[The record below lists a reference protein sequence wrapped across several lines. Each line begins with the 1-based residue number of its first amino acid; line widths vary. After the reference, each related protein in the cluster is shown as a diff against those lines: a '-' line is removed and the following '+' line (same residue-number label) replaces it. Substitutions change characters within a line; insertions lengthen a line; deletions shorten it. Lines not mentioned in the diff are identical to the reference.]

1 MQTIKIKD
9 LGEII
14 TGKTPSTKKPELF
27 GNDYPFITP
36 TDILSYDFYFI
47 QNTERGLSKLG
58 YLSQKNK
65 ILPPKTVCYV
75 CIGSTIGKICM
86 TKTYSF
92 TNQQIN
98 AIIVNQ
104 KKYVPEYV
112 YYRLIYETPKIK
124 SIAMGTGSG
133 KAIYNK
139 KFFEEYELQIHKYP
153 IQQKIA
159 SILSAYDDLIENNTK
174 RIKILE
180 QMADAIYKE
189 WFVKFRFPGYEKV
202 KFVDSELG
210 KIPEGWEVKTF
221 LEIPY
226 LRLVNE
232 NILPYQGT
240 KKYFA
245 TADVEG
251 IDFVKDGIEYS
262 YHNKPSRAQ
271 KQPVLNSVWF
281 ARMKDTYKVLLFSTP
296 NLDLVDSIILSS
308 GFVGFEAISEK
319 WLSFLFISI
328 KSQEFHK
335 QKDIFCTGATQ
346 MSLTNEGLARIKWL
360 FPKENIIEE
369 YDKLARPII
378 NSILV
383 YQKQNKILRQ
393 IRDILLP
400 KLISGEL
407 DVSDLEIKVRE
418 TDKEKI

>member
-1 MQTIKIKD
+1 MEFKSIKEVAFINPDSITKNYPYDDIEYIDIQSVGSGYLIETKQMLLSEAPSRAKRIVKSGDIILSTVRPNRRSFFYFKEAKSNTIVSTGFAVLRAKD
-9 LGEII
+9 NIDSKYLYYTIMDEKFTNYLTLNAKGAAYPAVDTEII
-14 TGKTPSTKKPELF
+14 EK
-27 GNDYPFITP
+27 
-36 TDILSYDFYFI
+36 
-47 QNTERGLSKLG
+47 
-58 YLSQKNK
+58 
-65 ILPPKTVCYV
+65 
-75 CIGSTIGKICM
+75 GKIP
-86 TKTYSF
+86 YF
-92 TNQQIN
+92 PID
-98 AIIVNQ
+98 
-104 KKYVPEYV
+104 
-112 YYRLIYETPKIK
+112 
-124 SIAMGTGSG
+124 
-133 KAIYNK
+133 
-139 KFFEEYELQIHKYP
+139 

-202 KFVDSELG
+202 RFVDSELG

-221 LEIPY
+221 LEVSH
-226 LRLVNE
+226 LRLINE

-251 IDFVKDGIEYS
+251 IDFIKDGIEYS

-281 ARMKDTYKVLLFSTP
+281 ARMKDTYKVLLFSSP
-296 NLDLVDSIILSS
+296 NLDLVDSIMLSS
-308 GFVGFEAISEK
+308 GFVGFEALSEK

-369 YDKLARPII
+369 YDKLVRPII

-393 IRDILLP
+393 TRDILLP

-418 TDKEKI
+418 TDKEKV

>member
-1 MQTIKIKD
+1 MYRLKKAESFIEFKN
-9 LGEII
+9 
-14 TGKTPSTKKPELF
+14 GKSIKPEKD
-27 GNDYPFITP
+27 G
-36 TDILSYDFYFI
+36 
-47 QNTERGLSKLG
+47 
-58 YLSQKNK
+58 
-65 ILPPKTVCYV
+65 V
-75 CIGSTIGKICM
+75 
-86 TKTYSF
+86 
-92 TNQQIN
+92 
-98 AIIVNQ
+98 
-104 KKYVPEYV
+104 
-112 YYRLIYETPKIK
+112 
-124 SIAMGTGSG
+124 
-133 KAIYNK
+133 
-139 KFFEEYELQIHKYP
+139 YP
-153 IQQKIA
+153 IYGANGVIGMSSKYREENSVVIGRVGAYCGSVQFCKGKYWASDNTIVAYPKNSDTYIVFLYYLLKNSNLSRWAGGSAQPLITQTLIRQIELHYTNINNQHKIA

-189 WFVKFRFPGYEKV
+189 WFIKFRFPGYEKV
-202 KFVDSELG
+202 KFVNSELG

-221 LEIPY
+221 LEVSH
-226 LRLVNE
+226 LRLINE

-281 ARMKDTYKVLLFSTP
+281 ARMKDTYKVLLFSSP
-296 NLDLVDSIILSS
+296 NLDLVDSIMLSS
-308 GFVGFEAISEK
+308 GFVGFEALSEK

-369 YDKLARPII
+369 YDKLVRPII

-393 IRDILLP
+393 TRDILLP

-407 DVSDLEIKVRE
+407 DVSNLEMKV
-418 TDKEKI
+418 KK